1 MDVGKRGTRGVVGL
15 TSMALAA
22 VLSLVA
28 CSGEGAAPA
37 VEAPPVA
44 KIAMDPVDGAK
55 DISPTAPVKVT
66 VAQGTLTE
74 VTLANTDGKAVKG
87 ELAPDKLSWTSTEK
101 LAFEKSYTW
110 TGKATGTDNKP
121 VEVKGGFSTLK
132 AGKLIRA
139 TVNPTDNAVVGIAM
153 PIKVEFDAKIKD
165 KAAAEKALVV
175 ETTPKV
181 EGAWAW
187 LNDREVHFRPEKYWP
202 ANTKIKV
209 HANLYAVPYGDG
221 NFGRA
226 DVSTQF
232 SIGRAQIVKAH
243 TPSHKLVVQR
253 DGQTVAT
260 YPASYGKDGNKDL
273 NTPNGTYIVMQKN
286 NVEKMDNPKYGY
298 TNVMKKWAVRISNHG
313 EFIHENNDNAAN
325 IGRANTSHGCANLLE
340 ADAKR
345 FFDSALI
352 GDPVEVTGSATAIA
366 PQYDVYDWQLTW
378 NQWLSKSALR

>member
-1 MDVGKRGTRGVVGL
+1 MDVGRRGTRGVVGL
-15 TSMALAA
+15 TGMALAA

-28 CSGEGAAPA
+28 CSGDSTPAPD
-37 VEAPPVA
+37 APPVA
-44 KIAMDPVDGAK
+44 KVAADPVDGAK
-55 DISPTAPVKVT
+55 DISPATPFKVT
-66 VAQGTLTE
+66 VAQGALTE
-74 VTLANTDGKAVKG
+74 VNLVDAEGKAVKG
-87 ELAPDKLSWTSTEK
+87 ELAPDRLSWTSTGK

-121 VEVKGGFSTLK
+121 VEAKGGFTTLK
-132 AGKLIRA
+132 PGKLIRA

-165 KAAAEKALVV
+165 KAAAEKALSV

-187 LNDREVHFRPEKYWP
+187 LNDREVHYRPEKYWP

-209 HANLYAVPYGDG
+209 RADLFAVPYGDG

-286 NVEKMDNPKYGY
+286 PVEKMDNPKYGY

-345 FFDSALI
+345 FFDSALV
-352 GDPVEVTGSATAIA
+352 GDPVEVTGSAGTIA

>member
-1 MDVGKRGTRGVVGL
+1 
-15 TSMALAA
+15 MALAA

-28 CSGEGAAPA
+28 CSGDSTPAPD
-37 VEAPPVA
+37 APPVA
-44 KIAMDPVDGAK
+44 KVAADPVDGAK
-55 DISPTAPVKVT
+55 DISPATPFKVT
-66 VAQGTLTE
+66 VAQGALTE
-74 VTLANTDGKAVKG
+74 VNLVDAEGKAVKG
-87 ELAPDKLSWTSTEK
+87 ELAPDRLSWTSTGK

-121 VEVKGGFSTLK
+121 VEAKGGFTTLK
-132 AGKLIRA
+132 PGKLIRA

-165 KAAAEKALVV
+165 KAAAEKALSV

-187 LNDREVHFRPEKYWP
+187 LNDREVHYRPEKYWP

-209 HANLYAVPYGDG
+209 RADLFAVPYGDG

-286 NVEKMDNPKYGY
+286 PVEKMDNPKYGY

-345 FFDSALI
+345 FFDSALV
-352 GDPVEVTGSATAIA
+352 GDPVEVTGSAGTIA